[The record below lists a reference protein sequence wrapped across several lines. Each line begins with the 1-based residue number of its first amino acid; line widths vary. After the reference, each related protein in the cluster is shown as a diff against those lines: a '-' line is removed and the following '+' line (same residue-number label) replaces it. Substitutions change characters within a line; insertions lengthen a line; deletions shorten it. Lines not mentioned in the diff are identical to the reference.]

1 MAIGRVIVA
10 VACLAMAGG
19 AQAGPGPGLRL
30 SLNLRALES
39 GSEVSYHPRR
49 WLTIRR
55 SVVFVRPDPVADII
69 VAIVA
74 PAPASARPRAYAMTG
89 DVHPF
94 GDGFR
99 ISLGLR
105 EDGNRR
111 LLRAGNDRSDIGTA
125 HYAPTISLGYAGDVG
140 EGLSLGGDIGLLGH
154 DMVRAGDAVLVTPI
168 EMASRGRGEDR
179 GFRPVL
185 RLSAGYRL

>member
-10 VACLAMAGG
+10 VACLAMASG
-19 AQAGPGPGLRL
+19 AQAVPGTRL

-39 GSEVSYHPRR
+39 GTEVSYHPSR

-55 SVVFVRPDPVADII
+55 SVAFVRPAPLAD
-69 VAIVA
+69 AAAAPA

-89 DVHPF
+89 DIHPF

-125 HYAPTISLGYAGDVG
+125 HYAPTISLGYAEEVG
-140 EGLSLGGDIGLLGH
+140 EGLSLGGDLGLLGN

-168 EMASRGRGEDR
+168 EMASRGRDQDR
-179 GFRPVL
+179 GYRPVL
-185 RLSAGYRL
+185 RLSAGYRF

>member
-10 VACLAMAGG
+10 VACLAMASG
-19 AQAGPGPGLRL
+19 AQAVPGTRL

-39 GSEVSYHPRR
+39 GTEVSYHPSR

-55 SVVFVRPDPVADII
+55 SVAFVRPAPLAD
-69 VAIVA
+69 AAAA

-89 DVHPF
+89 DIHPF

-111 LLRAGNDRSDIGTA
+111 LLRARNDRSDIGTA
-125 HYAPTISLGYAGDVG
+125 PYAPTISLGYAEEVG
-140 EGLSLGGDIGLLGH
+140 EGLSFGGDLGLLGN

-168 EMASRGRGEDR
+168 EMASRGRDQDR
-179 GFRPVL
+179 GFGPVL
-185 RLSAGYRL
+185 RLSAGYRF

>member
-1 MAIGRVIVA
+1 MAMGRVIVA

-19 AQAGPGPGLRL
+19 AQAAPGAAIRL

-39 GSEVSYHPRR
+39 GTEVSYHPSR

-55 SVVFVRPDPVADII
+55 SVAFVRPDPLADVA
-69 VAIVA
+69 VA

-89 DVHPF
+89 DIHPF

-105 EDGNRR
+105 QDGNRR
-111 LLRAGNDRSDIGTA
+111 LLRGGNDRADIGTA
-125 HYAPTISLGYAGDVG
+125 QYAPTISFGYAEDVG
-140 EGLSLGGDIGLLGH
+140 DGLSLGGDLGLLG
-154 DMVRAGDAVLVTPI
+154 DEMVRAGDAVLVTPI
-168 EMASRGRGEDR
+168 EMASRGGGDDR

-185 RLSAGYRL
+185 RLSAGYRF